1 MELKEVALDT
11 LAGGA
16 LPERFDMQLAKVLE
30 NIQDPNTEATE
41 VRSITLEVKLK
52 PSEDRDRAQTAV
64 RVKTKLAG
72 PKPVETTVHM
82 GRKDGRLVAVDYD
95 PRQSELFQDSD
106 PDVTPL
112 PERRE
117 DGRNGR

>member
-16 LPERFDMQLAKVLE
+16 LPERFSREFQAVLE
-30 NIQDPNTEATE
+30 NIQDPNTEAGE
-41 VRSITLEVKLK
+41 VRSITLTVKLK
-52 PSEDRDRAQTAV
+52 PNEDRDRARTAV
-64 RVKTKLAG
+64 SVKTKLAG

-82 GRKDGRLVAVDYD
+82 GRNKSGRLVAVDYD
-95 PRQSELFQDSD
+95 PRQAELFCEGD

-112 PERRE
+112 PDRARE
-117 DGRNGR
+117 EG